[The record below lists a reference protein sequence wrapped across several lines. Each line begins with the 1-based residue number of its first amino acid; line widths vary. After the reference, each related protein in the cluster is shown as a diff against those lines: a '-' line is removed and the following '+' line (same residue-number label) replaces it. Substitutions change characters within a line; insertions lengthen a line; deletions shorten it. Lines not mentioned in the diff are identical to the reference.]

1 MNRVRS
7 EIFAQPIDPD
17 EVIGYY
23 NIIEESKILE
33 PQGPNFS
40 KECIQVWSNFRF
52 RYIDLSLMQFVK
64 DLGSTASIETPN
76 FLSRMPTSFSKNTDS
91 LEPIS
96 TALDSPLV

>member
-1 MNRVRS
+1 MQTL
-7 EIFAQPIDPD
+7 FASIPD
-17 EVIGYY
+17 LLKFFWIRQENVEKG
-23 NIIEESKILE
+23 NINCLKDHKNEML
-33 PQGPNFS
+33 
-40 KECIQVWSNFRF
+40 V

-64 DLGSTASIETPN
+64 DLRSTASIETPN